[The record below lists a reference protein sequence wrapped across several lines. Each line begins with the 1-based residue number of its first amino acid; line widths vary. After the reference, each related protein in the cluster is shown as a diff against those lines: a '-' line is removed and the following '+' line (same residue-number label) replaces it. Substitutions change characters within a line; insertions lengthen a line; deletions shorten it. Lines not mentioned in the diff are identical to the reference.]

1 MKIRKSILAAA
12 TAATVSV
19 SGVVAAPA
27 FAAEPAPKD
36 ETPVTAE
43 GTNADQ
49 PKDDDKADQ
58 PKDDDKADQPKDDD
72 KADQPKDDEGKDNT
86 DQDNGKK
93 KSFGDK
99 LKANSSDK
107 DGDWDPKAITAWI
120 SVFTAVLGLVGS
132 VLTFAQKNF
141 KLPF

>member
-43 GTNADQ
+43 GTNADEG
-49 PKDDDKADQ
+49 KDG
-58 PKDDDKADQPKDDD
+58 DKADQPKDDD

>member
-27 FAAEPAPKD
+27 FAADEPAKD
-36 ETPVTAE
+36 ENVTTEDNNNDAE
-43 GTNADQ
+43 G
-49 PKDDDKADQ
+49 KDGESEGDNE
-58 PKDDDKADQPKDDD
+58 
-72 KADQPKDDEGKDNT
+72 DEGKGNED
-86 DQDNGKK
+86 
-93 KSFGDK
+93 KSFGAK
-99 LKANSSDK
+99 LKANSSD
-107 DGDWDPKAITAWI
+107 DNGDWDPKAITAWI

>member
-27 FAAEPAPKD
+27 FAADEPAKD
-36 ETPVTAE
+36 ENVTTEDNNKNESEDKEDE
-43 GTNADQ
+43 GNE
-49 PKDDDKADQ
+49 
-58 PKDDDKADQPKDDD
+58 
-72 KADQPKDDEGKDNT
+72 DEGKDKE
-86 DQDNGKK
+86 DEGKDK
-93 KSFGDK
+93 EDKSFGAK
-99 LKANSSDK
+99 IKANSSDK

-132 VLTFAQKNF
+132 VITFAQKNF
-141 KLPF
+141 DLPF

>member
-27 FAAEPAPKD
+27 FAADEPANDKI
-36 ETPVTAE
+36 VTAE
-43 GTNADQ
+43 DNNNESEG
-49 PKDDDKADQ
+49 KK
-58 PKDDDKADQPKDDD
+58 
-72 KADQPKDDEGKDNT
+72 DEGKKDE
-86 DQDNGKK
+86 DKK
-93 KSFGDK
+93 DEDKKDEDKSFGAK
-99 LKANSSDK
+99 LKANSSD
-107 DGDWDPKAITAWI
+107 DNGDWDPKAITAWI

-132 VLTFAQKNF
+132 VVTFAQKNF

>member
-27 FAAEPAPKD
+27 FAADEPAKD
-36 ETPVTAE
+36 ENVTTEDNNKNESE
-43 GTNADQ
+43 G
-49 PKDDDKADQ
+49 KK
-58 PKDDDKADQPKDDD
+58 
-72 KADQPKDDEGKDNT
+72 DEGKKDEDKK
-86 DQDNGKK
+86 DQDKK
-93 KSFGDK
+93 DEDKSFGAK
-99 LKANSSDK
+99 LKANSSD
-107 DGDWDPKAITAWI
+107 DNGDWDPKAITAWI

-132 VLTFAQKNF
+132 VITFAQKNF

>member
-36 ETPVTAE
+36 DTNVTAE
-43 GTNADQ
+43 GKDK
-49 PKDDDKADQ
+49 PKDDKSE
-58 PKDDDKADQPKDDD
+58 
-72 KADQPKDDEGKDNT
+72 QPKDDEGKDDET

-93 KSFGDK
+93 KSFGEK
-99 LKANSSDK
+99 LKENSSD
-107 DGDWDPKAITAWI
+107 DGQWDPKAITAWI
-120 SVFTAVLGLVGS
+120 GVFTAVLGLIGS
-132 VLTFAQKNF
+132 VFTFAQKNF
-141 KLPF
+141 NFPKA

>member
-27 FAAEPAPKD
+27 FAADEPANDKI
-36 ETPVTAE
+36 VTAE
-43 GTNADQ
+43 DNNNESEDK
-49 PKDDDKADQ
+49 KDEDK
-58 PKDDDKADQPKDDD
+58 KDEDKKDED
-72 KADQPKDDEGKDNT
+72 
-86 DQDNGKK
+86 
-93 KSFGDK
+93 KSFGAK
-99 LKANSSDK
+99 LKANSSD
-107 DGDWDPKAITAWI
+107 DNGDWDPKAITAWI

-132 VLTFAQKNF
+132 VVTFAQKNF

>member
-27 FAAEPAPKD
+27 FAADEPAKD
-36 ETPVTAE
+36 ENVTTE
-43 GTNADQ
+43 DNN
-49 PKDDDKADQ
+49 KNES
-58 PKDDDKADQPKDDD
+58 
-72 KADQPKDDEGKDNT
+72 EGKDGESE
-86 DQDNGKK
+86 GKK
-93 KSFGDK
+93 DEDKKDEDKSFGAK
-99 LKANSSDK
+99 LKANSSD
-107 DGDWDPKAITAWI
+107 DNGDWDPKAITAWI

-132 VLTFAQKNF
+132 VVTFAQKNF

>member
-43 GTNADQ
+43 GTNADEG
-49 PKDDDKADQ
+49 KDG
-58 PKDDDKADQPKDDD
+58 D

>member
-27 FAAEPAPKD
+27 FAAEAPEKD
-36 ETPVTAE
+36 KTVTAE
-43 GTNADQ
+43 GNN
-49 PKDDDKADQ
+49 
-58 PKDDDKADQPKDDD
+58 
-72 KADQPKDDEGKDNT
+72 DDEGKKDE
-86 DQDNGKK
+86 GKK
-93 KSFGDK
+93 DEDKGNKDQGKKDKSFGAK
-99 LKANSSDK
+99 IKENSSDSN
-107 DGDWDPKAITAWI
+107 GDWDPKAITAWI
-120 SVFTAVLGLVGS
+120 SVFTAVLGLIGS

>member
-27 FAAEPAPKD
+27 FAADEPAKD
-36 ETPVTAE
+36 ETVTA
-43 GTNADQ
+43 
-49 PKDDDKADQ
+49 KDNNNNNES
-58 PKDDDKADQPKDDD
+58 
-72 KADQPKDDEGKDNT
+72 EGKDGESEGNE
-86 DQDNGKK
+86 DENQDEGKK

-132 VLTFAQKNF
+132 VVTFAQKNF

>member
-27 FAAEPAPKD
+27 FAADEPAKD
-36 ETPVTAE
+36 ENVTTEDNNKESE
-43 GTNADQ
+43 G
-49 PKDDDKADQ
+49 K
-58 PKDDDKADQPKDDD
+58 
-72 KADQPKDDEGKDNT
+72 DEGKDKKDEGNE
-86 DQDNGKK
+86 DENQDEGKK

-120 SVFTAVLGLVGS
+120 SVFTAVLGLIGS
-132 VLTFAQKNF
+132 VVTFAQKNF

>member
-27 FAAEPAPKD
+27 FAAEAPEKD
-36 ETPVTAE
+36 KTVTAE
-43 GTNADQ
+43 GNN
-49 PKDDDKADQ
+49 
-58 PKDDDKADQPKDDD
+58 
-72 KADQPKDDEGKDNT
+72 DDEGKKDEDKKDEDKGNK
-86 DQDNGKK
+86 DQGKK
-93 KSFGDK
+93 DEDKGNKNQGKKDKSFGAK
-99 LKANSSDK
+99 LKENSSDSN
-107 DGDWDPKAITAWI
+107 GDLDPKQITAWI
-120 SVFTAVLGLVGS
+120 SVFTAVLGLIGS

>member
-27 FAAEPAPKD
+27 FAADEPANDKI
-36 ETPVTAE
+36 VTAE
-43 GTNADQ
+43 DNNNESEDK
-49 PKDDDKADQ
+49 KDEDK
-58 PKDDDKADQPKDDD
+58 KDED
-72 KADQPKDDEGKDNT
+72 
-86 DQDNGKK
+86 
-93 KSFGDK
+93 KSFGAK
-99 LKANSSDK
+99 LKANSSD
-107 DGDWDPKAITAWI
+107 DNGDWDPKAITAWI

-132 VLTFAQKNF
+132 VVTFAQKNF

>member
-27 FAAEPAPKD
+27 FAADEPATN
-36 ETPVTAE
+36 ENTTAE
-43 GTNADQ
+43 DNNNES
-49 PKDDDKADQ
+49 
-58 PKDDDKADQPKDDD
+58 
-72 KADQPKDDEGKDNT
+72 EGKDGESEGKKDEDKKDEDKKDEDEN
-86 DQDNGKK
+86 QDEGKK

-120 SVFTAVLGLVGS
+120 SVFTAVLGLIGS
-132 VLTFAQKNF
+132 VVTFAQKNF
-141 KLPF
+141 KLKL

>member
-27 FAAEPAPKD
+27 FAADEPAKD
-36 ETPVTAE
+36 ENVTTEDNNNGSE
-43 GTNADQ
+43 G
-49 PKDDDKADQ
+49 K
-58 PKDDDKADQPKDDD
+58 
-72 KADQPKDDEGKDNT
+72 DEGKDKKDEGNE
-86 DQDNGKK
+86 DEGNEDENQDEGKK

-120 SVFTAVLGLVGS
+120 SVFTAVLGLIGS
-132 VLTFAQKNF
+132 VLTFAQKHF
-141 KLPF
+141 DLPF

>member
-27 FAAEPAPKD
+27 FAADEPAKD
-36 ETPVTAE
+36 ENVTAE
-43 GTNADQ
+43 DNNNGEG
-49 PKDDDKADQ
+49 KDGESEGNE
-58 PKDDDKADQPKDDD
+58 
-72 KADQPKDDEGKDNT
+72 DEGKGKEDESEDNE
-86 DQDNGKK
+86 DDNQDEGKK

-132 VLTFAQKNF
+132 VVTFAQKNF